1 MIYPDYDKPVDSCP
15 TCGLAIWKSLISGN
29 LIKSCNCVKPKTK
42 KEVKK

>member
-1 MIYPDYDKPVDSCP
+1 MIYPDYDRPVG
-15 TCGLAIWKSLISGN
+15 TCDICGADIWKSLISGN